1 MRLEVV
7 MLTQHETGAAAGGVS
22 SRTMSPSALVFRDAN
37 GPESMVSRLSDF
49 VRAFEATPNIG

>member
-7 MLTQHETGAAAGGVS
+7 MLTQQEAGAAAGGVS
-22 SRTMSPSALVFRDAN
+22 SRTMCSSSVAFRDAN

-49 VRAFEATPNIG
+49 VRAFEATPDIG